1 MKEIVKYISCGTKKI
16 KRKSLDLFNK
26 DIKIENDENITG
38 NPAKE
43 EK

>member
-1 MKEIVKYISCGTKKI
+1 MKEIVKYISCGRKK
-16 KRKSLDLFNK
+16 KKQLDLFNN
-26 DIKIENDENITG
+26 DIKIENDENIKG